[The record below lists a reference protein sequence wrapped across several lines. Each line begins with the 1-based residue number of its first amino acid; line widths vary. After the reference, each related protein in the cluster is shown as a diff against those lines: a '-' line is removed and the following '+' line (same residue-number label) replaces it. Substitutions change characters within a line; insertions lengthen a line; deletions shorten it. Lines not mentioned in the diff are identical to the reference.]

1 MSVLNFCWPIDLALT
16 VASHGWVQLAPWRW
30 DPEAGRLARIER
42 IGDRYGTVEVVQRTS
57 RAVVITREGLGAAD
71 ETEILARVRRWL
83 SADWE
88 PAPAIAA
95 LPDAAA
101 LIKRGG
107 GRMLR
112 GSCFYEDFIKTVLTI
127 NANWSATCRMAAAL
141 SPSRAR
147 EPFPIPRRC
156 STMVRSGCASE
167 ASSVFAPAR

>member
-1 MSVLNFCWPIDLALT
+1 MSCVEPVSL
-16 VASHGWVQLAPWRW
+16 GWVQLAPWRW

-42 IGDRYGTVEVVQRTS
+42 IGDRCGTVKVVQRTS
-57 RAVVITREGLGAAD
+57 CAVVITWEGLGAAD

-101 LIKRGG
+101 LIARGG

-112 GSCFYEDFIKTVLTI
+112 GSWFYKDFIKTLLTI
-127 NANWSATCRMAAAL
+127 NANWSATLPDGGGVGR
-141 SPSRAR
+141 RAR
-147 EPFPIPRRC
+147 RGSLSQPP
-156 STMVRSGCASE
+156 GG
-167 ASSVFAPAR
+167 ARLW